1 MPGSLGVVWLERS
14 ENFRAFEMGILMV
27 SIFLFLF
34 FEVGVPVTSVEL
46 SDSVREVEAKE
57 LEESATLL

>member
-1 MPGSLGVVWLERS
+1 VPGSLGVVWLERS

-46 SDSVREVEAKE
+46 SEY
-57 LEESATLL
+57 LLGLGGRGNRT